1 MKWYKRDPE
10 AFKVGTMGLTL
21 EECGFYTTILDL
33 MYSTDDHCPNDDRFL
48 SRLLLGTNVRTVR
61 RLKGRLIELGKL
73 RIGSDGFL
81 HNGRV
86 SSEIAEWQHRM
97 ELRRARMAKV
107 SGKFEPSLGAV
118 SGMFGDNVTEKSN
131 EINETF
137 LKSDRTTTTTT
148 KISKKESRAI
158 ADAMSTPSE
167 EEFEEF
173 WKRAYPKRAGA
184 NRKAPARKLFLAFVK
199 AGVDPQ
205 AMIAGARAYATDPST
220 KVGTEFV
227 AMAETW
233 LRARGWEDYTE
244 QVTIDAGELERHRQ
258 ACLRRN
264 DDGKVAGEE
273 AGRHPGGGQ
282 DGAGDLVELRSESG
296 LVRLRLDEMG
306 RQVAV
311 SFPRPG
317 TAWNGR

>member
-131 EINETF
+131 EINETI

-148 KISKKESRAI
+148 KISKKDKGPPRKKAKREFQEGWLPRIPLTSNNATMFE
-158 ADAMSTPSE
+158 AFCDDAMAHGRVYADWDRAWSGWQRRQPQ
-167 EEFEEF
+167 FERRSGNGTNRQDGNGVGSI
-173 WKRAYPKRAGA
+173 RAALDQHGENIR
-184 NRKAPARKLFLAFVK
+184 REVERS
-199 AGVDPQ
+199 AGVYPHPT
-205 AMIAGARAYATDPST
+205 RL
-220 KVGTEFV
+220 
-227 AMAETW
+227 
-233 LRARGWEDYTE
+233 LR
-244 QVTIDAGELERHRQ
+244 Q
-258 ACLRRN
+258 N
-264 DDGKVAGEE
+264 
-273 AGRHPGGGQ
+273 
-282 DGAGDLVELRSESG
+282 
-296 LVRLRLDEMG
+296 
-306 RQVAV
+306 
-311 SFPRPG
+311 
-317 TAWNGR
+317 